1 MTERNDEQG
10 TIKVLI
16 ADDHAIIRAGL
27 VAILSEDGVEI
38 VGQAST
44 ADDAIA
50 QHAKHAPDIILLDL
64 QMPGRDC
71 VETISA
77 IRTATPD
84 ARIIALSDVD
94 GDAIIAAALSA
105 GAASYLL
112 KSVDAELLLRAIHDV
127 NAGKRCIPPEIGAK
141 LADRASDQ
149 PLTPRE
155 LDVLEHLS
163 KGMSNKE
170 IAGELSVSEGTVK
183 THMNSI
189 MAKLR
194 VGSRTEAVT
203 VALDRGLI
211 ALSG

>member
-1 MTERNDEQG
+1 MTQ
-10 TIKVLI
+10 IKFLI

-27 VAILSEDGVEI
+27 AALLAKDGGLQVIGEATGAAEAIKL
-38 VGQAST
+38 
-44 ADDAIA
+44 
-50 QHAKHAPDIILLDL
+50 HAKDQPDIVLLDL
-64 QMPGRDC
+64 QMPDADC
-71 VETISA
+71 VETITA
-77 IRTATPD
+77 IRKATPE

-94 GDAIIAAALSA
+94 GDAIIASALRA
-105 GAASYLL
+105 GASSYLL

-127 NAGKRCIPPEIGAK
+127 HAGKRCIPPEIGAK
-141 LADRASDQ
+141 LAERANDQ

-170 IAGELSVSEGTVK
+170 IAGELDVSEGTVK
-183 THMNSI
+183 THMNAI
-189 MAKLR
+189 LAKLR